1 MEDQGIIYAIK
12 SKYIV
17 KHLLGYIQDKNYEIK
32 LFYCSKYFRKR
43 LEINL
48 LNYFKKCLDHVG
60 FSNKYLYKKEEHYQ
74 KNILE
79 IEFNVFLDKYFFNK
93 KIFLKY
99 LYEFLNNQIKTDID
113 NYINI
118 DSPLF
123 ETISKT
129 KDFYMNY
136 SIFISQKNIDDYYLK
151 NDYQIKFNTLNKS
164 NINYSVYYK
173 YKDSTKLSYLKQ
185 LNIISNNLRKLNL
198 INQGNDFSNTEI
210 SKNILN
216 FFQNL
221 DELEFYGNSIIFNQL
236 DKVTFKNLKN

>member
-1 MEDQGIIYAIK
+1 MDHRLIYAIK

-60 FSNKYLYKKEEHYQ
+60 FDYNKYLYKKEEYYK

-79 IEFNVFLDKYFFNK
+79 IEFDVFLDNFFFNK
-93 KIFLKY
+93 KIFLNY
-99 LYEFLNNQIKTDID
+99 LHEFLNNQIKRDID

-123 ETISKT
+123 EIISKT

-136 SIFISQKNIDDYYLK
+136 SIFISQKNIDDYDLK
-151 NDYQIKFNTLNKS
+151 NDYKIKFKKLNKS

-185 LNIISNNLRKLNL
+185 
-198 INQGNDFSNTEI
+198 
-210 SKNILN
+210 
-216 FFQNL
+216 
-221 DELEFYGNSIIFNQL
+221 
-236 DKVTFKNLKN
+236 

>member
-1 MEDQGIIYAIK
+1 M
-12 SKYIV
+12 
-17 KHLLGYIQDKNYEIK
+17 
-32 LFYCSKYFRKR
+32 
-43 LEINL
+43 
-48 LNYFKKCLDHVG
+48 DHVG
-60 FSNKYLYKKEEHYQ
+60 FDYNKYLYKKEEYYK

-79 IEFNVFLDKYFFNK
+79 IEFDVFLDNFFFNK
-93 KIFLKY
+93 KIFLNY
-99 LYEFLNNQIKTDID
+99 LHEFLNNQIKRDID

-123 ETISKT
+123 EIISKT

-136 SIFISQKNIDDYYLK
+136 SIFISQKNIDDYDLK
-151 NDYQIKFNTLNKS
+151 NDYKIKFKKLNKS

-210 SKNILN
+210 SKNIN

-221 DELEFYGNSIIFNQL
+221 DELEFYGNYIIFNQL
-236 DKVTFKNLKN
+236 DKVTFKK